1 VGSGGKVG
9 GGGSVGSWNRGCNE
23 LFGTS
28 ALLGLTAPC
37 PLPFVGPLASVLLA
51 WPLSAVPTMPMHAR
65 LLQGPVVLTALVPLM
80 SVVEAISLATTVLS
94 EVVTLVLVSLLLLLL
109 LLRVLLLRRVLLRRV
124 LLLVLLEVVCVVG
137 LVFVMLVVLVL
148 VLVLLLSTM
157 PVSATSLCELLL
169 LVEVSAAAAVLLVA
183 AELPGLRTT
192 VVDEFWSW

>member
-109 LLRVLLLRRVLLRRV
+109 WRVLLLRRVLLRRV

>member
-1 VGSGGKVG
+1 MGSGGKVG

-109 LLRVLLLRRVLLRRV
+109 WRVLLLRRVLLRRV